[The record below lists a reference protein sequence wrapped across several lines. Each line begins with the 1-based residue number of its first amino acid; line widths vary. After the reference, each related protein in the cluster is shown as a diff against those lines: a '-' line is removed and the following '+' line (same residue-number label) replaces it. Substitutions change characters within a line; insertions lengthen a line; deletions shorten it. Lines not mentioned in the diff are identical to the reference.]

1 MRRRSRMAATTLALS
16 LVVGS
21 WPAAANTVPLVVL
34 SHGTATKG
42 AKVGSVTFY
51 DPVGYER
58 LGSVDVGPNP
68 VWAGYGPDG
77 RLLYVVN
84 GGKRQT
90 RVSYIVKGHG
100 SLSVIDPVGRRA
112 IATVEL
118 GYRPL
123 PPVFSPDGTRIYVL
137 GVGKEGEKAVLTA
150 VDRETHGKI
159 AEIETANRG
168 AAVVVSPS
176 GKWLYLLHGPW
187 WGPYIPPPK
196 LGTHPFSKKDTQ
208 DPLHRE
214 KKAPPKLLVVDAQKM
229 EIVREDDLASRP
241 VRLLRSRNAGLLYLL
256 SLGKRNEKDA
266 ELRGKLYI
274 SDAEAGRVIETV
286 DAGFHPLLL
295 RRDPDS
301 DVFYLAGHGGQDG
314 TSAVHVID
322 GSRIVGRIE
331 LQDDPLSMAHRG
343 QRLYLASERSVSVV
357 DLGKMEELHSV
368 PLGFRPDEIHI
379 DPDGRRAYVGGETGS
394 KFAVVD
400 LEEGRML
407 ATPGSGRA
415 GVRAG
420 KDAAVA
426 GAIALIVLGALFGA
440 SVPSGGSLA
449 GAGKAR
455 TQLALRDDGAFLYV
469 LNTKSNDITVI
480 DTEDFSEVG
489 TIPTGP
495 AHALVASPN
504 RRHLYVLA
512 KRHVLVIDTAT
523 NEVIQRHEG
532 TRSRVFF
539 EQERGEI
546 FLLQKKL
553 VQVLSLDT
561 SEVRTFLPNLRRP
574 LLIVAPP

>member
-1 MRRRSRMAATTLALS
+1 MAATTLALS

-21 WPAAANTVPLVVL
+21 WPAAADPVPLVVL

-42 AKVGSVTFY
+42 TKVGSVTFY

-68 VWAGYGPDG
+68 VWADYGPDG

-84 GGKRQT
+84 GGKTLARG
-90 RVSYIVKGHG
+90 SYVVKGHG
-100 SLSVIDPVGRRA
+100 SLSVIDPIGRRA

-137 GVGKEGEKAVLTA
+137 GVGKEGQKAVLTA
-150 VDRETHGKI
+150 VDRETHSKI

-168 AAVVVSPS
+168 AAVFVSPS

-196 LGTHPFSKKDTQ
+196 FDTNPFSKKDTQ
-208 DPLHRE
+208 DPLHKE

-229 EIVREDDLASRP
+229 ETVREDDLASRP
-241 VRLLRSRNAGLLYLL
+241 VRLLHSRDGGLAYLL

-266 ELRGKLYI
+266 ELHGKLYI
-274 SDAEAGRVIETV
+274 ADTEAGRVIETV

-331 LQDDPLSMAHRG
+331 LQDDPLSMAHRA

-357 DLGKMEELHSV
+357 DLRKMQELHNV

-394 KFAVVD
+394 NFAVID
-400 LEEGRML
+400 LEKGQML

-420 KDAAVA
+420 KDAAAAAATAV
-426 GAIALIVLGALFGA
+426 IVLGALFGA
-440 SVPSGGSLA
+440 TPSGGYS
-449 GAGKAR
+449 AGKAR
-455 TQLALRDDGAFLYV
+455 TQLTLRDDGAFLYV

-480 DTEDFSEVG
+480 DTEDLSEVG

-495 AHALVASPN
+495 ARALVASPN

-512 KRHVLVIDTAT
+512 KKHALVIDTAT

-532 TRSRVFF
+532 TWPRVFF
-539 EQERGEI
+539 EQQRGEI
-546 FLLQKKL
+546 FLLQNKL

-561 SEVRTFLPNLRRP
+561 SEVRTLLPGLRRP